1 MKKALL
7 ITITFFNLTSF
18 SQDAERKIKKI
29 GTLEQANTFIKENPK
44 LKGEIIEINS
54 GTDSSELS
62 KKIIASKA
70 EGSITI
76 DGNTYRVI
84 DSRKSSLLKL
94 SYINLLAENLSL
106 HQIDSIRKVIIAKY
120 NNGATFS
127 VLAKQYN
134 TDGNPNSELGW
145 FLEDMFVP
153 DFAVAIKEHKKGE
166 LFTID
171 LPCKTWYYLI
181 LKTGDD
187 KAVMVYSV
195 LKIESDK

>member
-1 MKKALL
+1 MKTILL
-7 ITITFFNLTSF
+7 ITIALFNLTSF
-18 SQDAERKIKKI
+18 AQDADKKIKKI
-29 GTLEQANTFIKENPK
+29 ETLEQANIFIKENPK
-44 LKGEIIEINS
+44 LKGEIIEINA

-76 DGNTYRVI
+76 DGNTYRVM
-84 DSRKSSLLKL
+84 DSRKSFLLKL

-120 NNGATFS
+120 KSGATFAS
-127 VLAKQYN
+127 LAKQYN
-134 TDGNPNSELGW
+134 TDGNPNTELGW
-145 FLEDMFVP
+145 FSEDMFVP
-153 DFAVAIKEHKKGE
+153 EFAVAIKEHRKDE

-171 LPCKTWYYLI
+171 LPCKTWYYVI

-187 KAVMVYSV
+187 RVVKVYSV
-195 LKIESDK
+195 LKIESGK

>member
-7 ITITFFNLTSF
+7 ITISLFSLTSF
-18 SQDAERKIKKI
+18 AQDVEKKIKKI
-29 GTLEQANTFIKENPK
+29 ETLEQANTFIKENLK
-44 LKGEIIEINS
+44 LKGEIIEINA

-62 KKIIASKA
+62 KKIVASKA

-120 NNGATFS
+120 NNGTTFS

-145 FLEDMFVP
+145 FSEDMFVP
-153 DFAVAIKEHKKGE
+153 EFAVAIKEHKKGE
-166 LFTID
+166 LFTMD
-171 LPCKTWYYLI
+171 LPCKTWYYVI

-187 KAVMVYSV
+187 KAVKVYSV
-195 LKIESDK
+195 LKIESGK